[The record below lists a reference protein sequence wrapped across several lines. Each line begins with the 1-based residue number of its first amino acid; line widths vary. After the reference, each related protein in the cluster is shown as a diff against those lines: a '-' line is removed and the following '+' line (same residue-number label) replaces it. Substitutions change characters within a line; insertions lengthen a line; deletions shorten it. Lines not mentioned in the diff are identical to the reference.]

1 MLGELHRILFPAALL
16 MAGCA
21 RYAAKPLTPDAVQ
34 NGLAVP
40 ARNQLTVLAKSIQHP
55 ILKPVVF
62 DENGLTPDQAAI
74 MAVLIN
80 PSLRAN
86 RDQRGLASAQVLQA
100 GILPNPQISAGE
112 DFPFGGDDLGAANAW
127 NVGVSWD
134 VAELISRGAHIGA
147 AKANAASVDLDIAW
161 QEWQTAQ
168 AARTAVYDQVALQGQ
183 LDLAGEIDRELQ
195 QNLTV
200 VRNAVERHDKTLL
213 DLSAAES
220 ASLDAHS
227 AVLSAQRDLEDARL
241 ALNKALGVSPDAQ
254 VKLNPNIDLP
264 EDLPVPAPQ
273 KIIAG
278 LEERR
283 LDLVALKLGYQSQE
297 QTLRAAVLEQFPKVN
312 IGFVRQRDDTN
323 IQLAGFAVTFDLPV
337 FDRNQAAIA
346 METATRQKLF
356 DEYIQRVSEAN
367 FDVYTAVGDL
377 NAITH
382 QIAAEEQSLIGLR
395 QLTDA
400 YRDALGH
407 GNVDVLSY
415 YTALGDLAQKQLD
428 VLKLKQQLMDNFI
441 ALELAAGE
449 YLPDQSG

>member
-1 MLGELHRILFPAALL
+1 
-16 MAGCA
+16 
-21 RYAAKPLTPDAVQ
+21 
-34 NGLAVP
+34 
-40 ARNQLTVLAKSIQHP
+40 
-55 ILKPVVF
+55 
-62 DENGLTPDQAAI
+62 
-74 MAVLIN
+74 
-80 PSLRAN
+80 
-86 RDQRGLASAQVLQA
+86 LQA
-100 GILPNPQISAGE
+100 GILPNPQVAAEE
-112 DFPFGGDDLGAANAW
+112 DFPFGGDDAGATNAY
-127 NVGVSWD
+127 NVGVNWD
-134 VAELISRGAHIGA
+134 VTQLISRGAHMSA

-168 AARTAVYDQVALQGQ
+168 AARTAVYDLVALQGQ
-183 LDLAGEIDRELQ
+183 MDLASEIDRELQ
-195 QNLTV
+195 QNLSV
-200 VRNAVERHDKTLL
+200 VRDAVERHDKTLL

-254 VKLNPNIDLP
+254 VKLNPHITLP
-264 EDLPVPAPQ
+264 EDLPVPSPQ
-273 KIIAG
+273 TIIAG
-278 LEERR
+278 LEQRR
-283 LDLVALKLGYQSQE
+283 LDLLALKLGYQSQE
-297 QTLRAAVLEQFPKVN
+297 QSLRAAVLEQFPKVN

-346 METATRQKLF
+346 TETATRQKLF

-382 QIAAEEQSLIGLR
+382 QIAAEEQSLGGLKH
-395 QLTDA
+395 LTDT
-400 YRDALGH
+400 YRDALVH

-449 YLPDQSG
+449 YLPDHSG